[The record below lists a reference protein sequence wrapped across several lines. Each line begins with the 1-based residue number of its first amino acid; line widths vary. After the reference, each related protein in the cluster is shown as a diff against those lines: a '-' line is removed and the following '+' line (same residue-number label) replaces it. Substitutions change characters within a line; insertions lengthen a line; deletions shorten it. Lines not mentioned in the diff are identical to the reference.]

1 MFNVFF
7 KIGLFTIGGG
17 LAMIPLI
24 RDEFVERQG
33 WIDDKDI
40 TDVLAIAQ
48 SLPGVIAVN
57 SATFLGYRLAGIAGP
72 LLLSWMR
79 ETTSGYTA
87 TLYVFSAAFVL
98 SFIVALVL
106 KWKTSVDVEI
116 QKH

>member
-57 SATFLGYRLAGIAGP
+57 SATFLGYRLAGIAGA
-72 LLLSWMR
+72 LVC
-79 ETTSGYTA
+79 
-87 TLYVFSAAFVL
+87 TLAVIL
-98 SFIVALVL
+98 PSFIIIFA
-106 KWKTSVDVEI
+106 KTSPFMLPSSISRKATSIEVLRT
-116 QKH
+116 